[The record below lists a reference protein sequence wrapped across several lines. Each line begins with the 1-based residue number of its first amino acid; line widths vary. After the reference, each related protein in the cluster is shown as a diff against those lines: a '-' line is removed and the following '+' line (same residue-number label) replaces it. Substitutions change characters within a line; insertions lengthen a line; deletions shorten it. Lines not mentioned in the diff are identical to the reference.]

1 MLRKDFKHRCKR
13 CELDAWSIRLFFV
26 WFRCSN
32 ISVHIVKLE
41 AAQAGF
47 TIVKHLN
54 NPVIQN
60 KKVANEAP
68 YCTEI
73 RFILR

>member
-1 MLRKDFKHRCKR
+1 MPGG
-13 CELDAWSIRLFFV
+13 IRLFFV

-32 ISVHIVKLE
+32 IRRFTIVKLE

-54 NPVIQN
+54 NPVIQTR
-60 KKVANEAP
+60 K
-68 YCTEI
+68 
-73 RFILR
+73 